1 MVSKGGVILSAGQT
15 LSGIVNNDVV
25 QGLLISLIITILDYA
40 IKEIK
45 KTKEK

>member
-1 MVSKGGVILSAGQT
+1 MSKGGMFLSAGQT

-40 IKEIK
+40 LKEIK
-45 KTKEK
+45 KTKK